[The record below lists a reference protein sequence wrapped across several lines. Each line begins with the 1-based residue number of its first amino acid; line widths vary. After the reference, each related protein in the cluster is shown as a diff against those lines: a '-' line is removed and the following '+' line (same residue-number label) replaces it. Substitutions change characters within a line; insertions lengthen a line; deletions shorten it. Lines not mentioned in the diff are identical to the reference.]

1 MTKRSSLVMPPD
13 RICVAANVDI
23 LDHSPKSLMRSPP
36 PRCADL
42 LPGGCMEPCMQG
54 NIVVKHRPI
63 RLSALC
69 TTMSGDALGDG
80 HRVTRFGRIAA
91 VQQISPAVQID
102 ACN

>member
-1 MTKRSSLVMPPD
+1 
-13 RICVAANVDI
+13 
-23 LDHSPKSLMRSPP
+23 
-36 PRCADL
+36 
-42 LPGGCMEPCMQG
+42 MQG